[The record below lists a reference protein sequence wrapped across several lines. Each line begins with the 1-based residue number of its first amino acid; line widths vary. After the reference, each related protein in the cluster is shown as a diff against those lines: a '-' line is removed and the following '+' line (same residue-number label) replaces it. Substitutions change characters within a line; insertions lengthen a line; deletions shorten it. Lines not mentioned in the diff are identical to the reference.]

1 MIQCHFNKYLQ
12 KLREKGLARKNLAK
26 QGTPV
31 RHSNHDK
38 QCYQMISSM
47 PKSMLDISRPGLS
60 NILASNS

>member
-31 RHSNHDK
+31 SHSNHDK
-38 QCYQMISSM
+38 
-47 PKSMLDISRPGLS
+47 LDAKINVGHFQT
-60 NILASNS
+60 